1 MTPEE
6 RLARIGL
13 TVPPA
18 PAAVGAY
25 VPWTS
30 TGNLVTTSFQLPFRD
45 GELAY
50 VGRLGAELTLEEGYE
65 AARICALNG
74 IAKLADAAG
83 ELSRVRILRVEGHV
97 GCTEDFEQIPQ
108 VLNGG
113 SDLINEV
120 FDERGRHARTALGHM
135 VMPLGAPV
143 MLGFWAELRRVARA
157 PRAGARGAAL
167 GRRARRRA

>member
-6 RLARIGL
+6 QLTELGL
-13 TVPPA
+13 TIPSPP
-18 PAAVGAY
+18 PAVGAY
-25 VPWTS
+25 VPWTR
-30 TGNLVTTSFQLPFRD
+30 TANLVVTSLQLPWRD

-50 VGRLGAELTLEEGYE
+50 TGRLGAELALAEGYD

-74 IAKLADAAG
+74 IAQLADAAG
-83 ELSRVRILRVEGHV
+83 GLAGVRVLRLEGHV

-120 FDERGRHARTALGHM
+120 FGELGRHARTALGHV
-135 VMPLGAPV
+135 VMPLRSPV
-143 MLGFWAELRRVARA
+143 MLGFWAEL
-157 PRAGARGAAL
+157 GA
-167 GRRARRRA
+167 